1 MYAASSPAI
10 LCAQWIAWGLIR
22 TVGPWAI
29 PGSRGTIELPE
40 IVEITEALGL
50 AHGGLSTAATYRR
63 RDVRSGETFV
73 ATGSA
78 GSLMIKIRQSAA
90 ALDLEQRMLAA
101 AAEARP
107 TTFSVPRPRGTGTLS
122 DGRAWSAQEMVFTAP
137 HRPCLQ
143 LPDGLEKELAD
154 VLGRVDGLQPAEEL
168 AAGQPASGELTP
180 AHGDLSPWNLRR
192 DHHGRLW
199 LFDWEDA
206 ELAPVGADRAYFEA
220 AVGVIKP
227 DRPVGR
233 LLRPGAT
240 FWERRL
246 ADRLATGHP
255 QGPNTIMRNRLLQAL
270 ETDRSTDQGT
280 DTESS
285 ELGKLASVRN
295 GDAQASSE
303 KTTMGRP
310 GELLS
315 KIASRAKGSSYSL
328 DERIE
333 LPDLAHIATD
343 RALMRARAIMALGQR
358 GTTAFVGRR
367 ATLRSK
373 RNIHLGRSVTFRD
386 GSLVDAL
393 STDGVWLGDNVSV
406 GRNTR
411 IECTG
416 SLRSIGRGLRVAEN
430 VGLGTDSFY
439 GCAGGITIGRDT
451 IIGNFVSFHSENHN
465 TERLDIPIRDQ
476 GVSHQGITIGGDCWI
491 GAKVTVLDGVE
502 LGDGCVVAAGSV
514 LTAGTYPA
522 RGIYGGVPARLLKER
537 S

>member
-40 IVEITEALGL
+40 IAEITEALGL
-50 AHGGLSTAATYRR
+50 GPDGLSMAATYRR

-90 ALDLEQRMLAA
+90 ALDLEQRLLAA
-101 AAEARP
+101 AAEVRP
-107 TTFSVPRPRGTGTLS
+107 TTFNVPRPRGSGSLS

-137 HRPCLQ
+137 HRACLE
-143 LPDGLEKELAD
+143 LPDGLEDELAD

-168 AAGQPASGELTP
+168 AAEQPVPDELTP

-206 ELAPVGADRAYFEA
+206 ELAPPGADRAYFQA
-220 AVGVIKP
+220 AAGVIKP
-227 DRPVGR
+227 GQPVGR
-233 LLRPGAT
+233 LLRPGAI

-246 ADRLATGHP
+246 ADRLAAGHP
-255 QGPNTIMRNRLLQAL
+255 QGPNTIMRNRLRQAL
-270 ETDRSTDQGT
+270 EADLPHGRDDDAGPP
-280 DTESS
+280 
-285 ELGKLASVRN
+285 KLATL
-295 GDAQASSE
+295 ASAREDEHARSE
-303 KTTMGRP
+303 KAPMNRSGQ
-310 GELLS
+310 LLS
-315 KIASRAKGSSYSL
+315 KIASRVKGSSYSL

-358 GTTAFVGRR
+358 GKTAFLGSR

-373 RNIHLGRSVTFRD
+373 HNIHLGRSVTFGD

-393 STDGVWLGDNVSV
+393 STDGVWLADNVSI

-416 SLRSIGRGLRVAEN
+416 SLRSIGHGIRVGEN

-476 GVSHQGITIGGDCWI
+476 GVSHQGITIGRDCWI
-491 GAKVTVLDGVE
+491 GAKVTILDGVE
-502 LGDGCVVAAGSV
+502 LGDSCVVAAGSV
-514 LTAGTYPA
+514 LTAGTYPG

-537 S
+537 K